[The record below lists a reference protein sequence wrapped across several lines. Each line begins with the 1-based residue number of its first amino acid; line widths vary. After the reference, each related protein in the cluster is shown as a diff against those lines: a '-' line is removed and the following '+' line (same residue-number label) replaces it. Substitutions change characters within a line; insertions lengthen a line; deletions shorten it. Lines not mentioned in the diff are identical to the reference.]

1 MSNFHG
7 VYLLCSIE
15 NNKSVRG
22 TYIGYTVLPGRRIL
36 QHNRFKKGGAHKTAK
51 YAPWDMILCVHNF
64 PNRTAGLRFEW
75 AWQNPKISVRLKMY
89 DWQKKKTE
97 NGVQYQIRVLERMLN
112 TAPWNKLPL
121 TVQWLRSEYKLPLVP
136 PLHMPIALGPIED
149 QSEMEWPEK
158 AEGTG
163 TVCLVCGL
171 TVTKD
176 TSICCVQNQCTFHLI
191 CLAEKW
197 VSSTDILPVSGI
209 CPQCHSPQLWGEMVR
224 YKSKANKQTSA
235 DDQKIHWTDTL
246 SQQL

>member
-1 MSNFHG
+1 MPAFHG

-51 YAPWDMILCVHNF
+51 YAPWDMILCIHNF

-89 DWQKKKTE
+89 DWQKRKTE

-112 TAPWNKLPL
+112 IAPWNKLPL
-121 TVQWLRSEYKLPLVP
+121 TVQWLRSEYKVPLVP
-136 PLHMPIALGPIED
+136 PLHMPIAQGPIEEP
-149 QSEMEWPEK
+149 SEMEETDQSRETSC
-158 AEGTG
+158 A
-163 TVCLVCGL
+163 VCINAVS
-171 TVTKD
+171 D
-176 TSICCVQNQCTFHLI
+176 DNSIYCIYNQCTFHLI

-197 VSSTDILPVSGI
+197 VSKTDILPVSGT
-209 CPQCHSPQLWGEMVR
+209 CPKCDTAQLWGQMVR
-224 YKSKANKQTSA
+224 FRNRLNKTQKTGIHSQHWA
-235 DDQKIHWTDTL
+235 DQL
-246 SQQL
+246 SQH